1 MNKLLF
7 TFAVIIVS
15 LVAGYAIQQAARQ
28 GRVRLD
34 ETALV
39 SLRRRSQW
47 LALFGCIPLSAMLS
61 LWGLP
66 EPEPRL
72 LALPLL
78 GLASWICGSG
88 LAIALGRLLRLDR
101 ARAGSLFCCGA
112 FSNIGAVG
120 SLTCVVF
127 LGESAI
133 ALVALYRLFEEL
145 FFFGIG
151 MPVARWYGSGGKPT
165 LRAFRPDPMLGAVI
179 GALLCGIALNRLGVP
194 RPAMCGIIA
203 SASMVLGDRKSVV

>member
-72 LALPLL
+72 LALPLQ
-78 GLASWICGSG
+78 I
-88 LAIALGRLLRLDR
+88 GR
-101 ARAGSLFCCGA
+101 AH
-112 FSNIGAVG
+112 V
-120 SLTCVVF
+120 
-127 LGESAI
+127 
-133 ALVALYRLFEEL
+133 
-145 FFFGIG
+145 
-151 MPVARWYGSGGKPT
+151 
-165 LRAFRPDPMLGAVI
+165 
-179 GALLCGIALNRLGVP
+179 
-194 RPAMCGIIA
+194 
-203 SASMVLGDRKSVV
+203 